1 MAATLAD
8 RLLARDDDVL
18 VPLRALGAPWHLV
31 HLAPSAAPAPGRSV
45 REVLEGPPHA
55 CSQRPLGVKRLAES
69 LLFATAGPP
78 LAALVTCGVT
88 LSCRPGDVAVRL
100 DRELRLER
108 VDVGY
113 GEVGAVHGTDV
124 DVDAAAVLLAPM
136 IGGQLDAAVDELL
149 VSLGAL
155 AGDEEMVRNLFRDRL
170 RLLRHAIV
178 RASGGGGVAID
189 DALQRVGIVARRRS
203 LVRTVAFAS

>member
-18 VPLRALGAPWHLV
+18 VPLRALGAPWNLV
-31 HLAPSAAPAPGRSV
+31 HLAPSAAPTRGRSV
-45 REVLEGPPHA
+45 REVLDRPPHA
-55 CSQRPLGVKRLAES
+55 CSLRPHGVKRLTEA

-78 LAALVTCGVT
+78 LGALVTCGVAI
-88 LSCRPGDVAVRL
+88 SCRPGDVGVSL
-100 DRELRLER
+100 DRELRLDR
-108 VDVGY
+108 IDVGY
-113 GEVGAVHGTDV
+113 GAVGTVHGTDV
-124 DVDAAAVLLAPM
+124 DVDAAALLLAPM

-155 AGDEEMVRNLFRDRL
+155 AGDHEMVRNLFRDRL

-189 DALQRVGIVARRRS
+189 DALQRVGILARRRT